1 MPVLGRA
8 EIFQLLGILDWTASL
23 MLSYKDQLREEY
35 FATVP
40 SFLYGYVMPDPA
52 TASQLLV

>member
-23 MLSYKDQLREEY
+23 RLSYNDQPREEV

-40 SFLYGYVMPDPA
+40 SFLYGYVMLDPA
-52 TASQLLV
+52 TASQLLM

>member
-1 MPVLGRA
+1 MLEFGRA

-35 FATVP
+35 FAMVP
-40 SFLYGYVMPDPA
+40 SFLYRNVMPDPA